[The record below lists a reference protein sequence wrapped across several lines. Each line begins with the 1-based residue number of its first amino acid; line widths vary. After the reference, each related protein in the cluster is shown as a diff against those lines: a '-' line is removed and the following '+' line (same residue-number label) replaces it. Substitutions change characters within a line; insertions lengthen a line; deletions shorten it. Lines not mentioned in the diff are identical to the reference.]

1 MIIIIDDAGVV
12 AGALL
17 GLAVAIIYRVY
28 LRWSDRIAA
37 RRAPE

>member
-1 MIIIIDDAGVV
+1 MIIIIDDAGIV

-28 LRWSDRIAA
+28 LRWCDRIYEVQ
-37 RRAPE
+37 R